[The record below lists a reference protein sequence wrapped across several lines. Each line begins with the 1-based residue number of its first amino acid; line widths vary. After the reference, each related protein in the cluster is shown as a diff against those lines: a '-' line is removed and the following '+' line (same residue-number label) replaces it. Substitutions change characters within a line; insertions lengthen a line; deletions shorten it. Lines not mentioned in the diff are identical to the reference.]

1 MGTKFGLLKCRTVW
15 RRPPEEQWSRR
26 ETLDA
31 RGTKWNFDVEM
42 VAGLSAPLETRRH
55 EKIPTTPAFVRPQ
68 QHHDS
73 QESVLRGQGVYAK
86 AIRIRAYW
94 SDIGRTPG
102 CPACE
107 TPGPGKSHRR
117 ECKAFQDVWEESRRT
132 ATAEEVARGIV
143 VDPDTRALDPISSST
158 GLKLATGD

>member
-1 MGTKFGLLKCRTVW
+1 M
-15 RRPPEEQWSRR
+15 
-26 ETLDA
+26 
-31 RGTKWNFDVEM
+31 
-42 VAGLSAPLETRRH
+42 
-55 EKIPTTPAFVRPQ
+55 
-68 QHHDS
+68 
-73 QESVLRGQGVYAK
+73 YAK

-107 TPGPGKSHRR
+107 TPGPGKSDSR

-158 GLKLATGD
+158 DYETCYRD